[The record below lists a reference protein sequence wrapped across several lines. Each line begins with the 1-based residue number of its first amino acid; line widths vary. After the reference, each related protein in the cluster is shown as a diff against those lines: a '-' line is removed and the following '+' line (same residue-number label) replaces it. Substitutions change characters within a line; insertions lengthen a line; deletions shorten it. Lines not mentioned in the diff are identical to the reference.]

1 MCLPCARQQH
11 ISNGYSSEAT
21 GILTLNNTQS
31 NFYGEQ
37 RRTKNNPQEKKRVG
51 GKKGFPRKYFAFFR
65 IMEILYL
72 E

>member
-1 MCLPCARQQH
+1 MCLPCARQQR
-11 ISNGYSSEAT
+11 ISNGYSSEAMA
-21 GILTLNNTQS
+21 IPLLNNTQF

-51 GKKGFPRKYFAFFR
+51 KKWASL
-65 IMEILYL
+65 ENILFSL

>member
-1 MCLPCARQQH
+1 MCLPCARQQR
-11 ISNGYSSEAT
+11 ISNGYSSEAMA
-21 GILTLNNTQS
+21 IPLLNNTQF

-37 RRTKNNPQEKKRVG
+37 RRTKNNPQDKKEG
-51 GKKGFPRKYFAFFR
+51 WKKMGFLRKYFVFFR